1 MSDISIPGVNSKYG
15 TDKMIEG
22 LMDAERIPLR
32 RLEDQKETYGEQKE
46 IWQEI
51 KATLSRFKESSRLL
65 FGFQNPFQEHVAE
78 SSDEAV
84 AAAIAGREAMNE
96 IIKVTVNQMAS
107 SDRFLSNSLPN
118 DFRVPE
124 GIYTFGVGDS
134 EVSFKFKENRLQT
147 FVEALNK
154 RSKGLLKAKLIND
167 TADTIVFML
176 ESTKTGSL
184 NKLDFR
190 SDSVDLGL
198 STGLI
203 RTVNDSISTVNM
215 DSIVSNTADFPT
227 NSNFT
232 LLNDVLTLQPES
244 EIKLPFNP
252 TVSMNENLILEYT
265 VQIKNLEKGEY
276 IPKTKPS
283 GPQINS
289 PGSINFEGITID
301 NAPSTVT
308 LPEWKVP
315 PKPVFIDSL
324 EVLYLNDELL
334 LPKLKDIETEQ
345 NFSIPYSTTGSQINS
360 IDIKNINTNRQII
373 ISEIKV
379 TNPEARNGYEPLNP
393 VSSALDAKLTIDGI
407 PIVRETNSIDDL
419 IQGVTLELNSISS
432 KEIQIEIKPDKDS
445 IKDGIIAFVGNYN
458 QVLQNIHILTSND
471 AGVISELEY
480 LSDDEKEAAKKN
492 LGIFQGDM
500 TFSQLKNRLQQIAME
515 AYDTTG
521 GNNLSLLA
529 QIGISTNSSGF
540 GSGVN
545 KTKLRGYL
553 EINEDNLDEA
563 LKGDVKQIKE
573 LFGSD
578 TDGDLIVDSGAAF
591 EVDRYIN
598 SYTQIGGLV
607 ATRISGID
615 NKINS
620 TETDILNMERKLDDK
635 ELELRIKFGRMESAL
650 KTMEDSSRSIEN
662 FSNNNNNNN

>member
-46 IWQEI
+46 VWQEI
-51 KATLSRFKESSRLL
+51 NARLNRFKESSRLL

-78 SSDEAV
+78 SSDETVVSAV
-84 AAAIAGREAMNE
+84 AGRNSLNE
-96 IIKVTVNQMAS
+96 TIKIKIEQLAS
-107 SDRFLSNSLPN
+107 SDRFLSESLPS

-124 GIYTFGVGDS
+124 GVYTFGIGDS
-134 EVSFKFKENRLQT
+134 EITFKFKENRLQT

-154 RSKGLLKAKLIND
+154 RSKGLINAKLIND

-176 ESTKTGSL
+176 ESTKTGSS

-190 SDSVDLGL
+190 SDSIELGL

-203 RTVNDSISTVNM
+203 RTVNESL
-215 DSIVSNTADFPT
+215 NTADLDSLNIYKET
-227 NSNFT
+227 NNNNNYT
-232 LLNDVLTLQPES
+232 LTDDILTLEPES
-244 EIKLPFNP
+244 RVKIPFNP
-252 TVSMNENLILEYT
+252 PAEMKDNLILEYT
-265 VQIKNLEKGEY
+265 IQINNLDKTEY

-283 GPQINS
+283 GPRINS

-301 NAPSTVT
+301 NASSTVI
-308 LPEWKVP
+308 LPDWTP
-315 PKPVFIDSL
+315 PSKPLFIDSL
-324 EVLYLNDELL
+324 EVLYLNENIS
-334 LPKLKDIETEQ
+334 LPKLRDIETDQ
-345 NFSIPYSTTGSQINS
+345 KFSIPYSTTGSKIDS
-360 IDIKNINTNRQII
+360 IDINNTNTHRQII
-373 ISEIKV
+373 ISGIKV
-379 TNPEARNGYEPLNP
+379 INPDSRNGYEPSNP
-393 VSSALDAKLTIDGI
+393 VNSALDAKITIDGI
-407 PIVRETNSIDDL
+407 PVSRETNSIDDL
-419 IQGVTLELNSISS
+419 IQGVTLNLNTASSEEIEL
-432 KEIQIEIKPDKDS
+432 EIKPDKDS

-471 AGVISELEY
+471 ANVIGELEY
-480 LSDDEKEAAKKN
+480 LTDEEKEAAKEN

-500 TFSQLKNRLQQIAME
+500 TFSQLKNRLQQIAMD
-515 AYDTTG
+515 AYETTG
-521 GNNLSLLA
+521 GTNLSLLA

-540 GSGVN
+540 GGGVN
-545 KTKLRGYL
+545 KAKLRGYL

-563 LKGDVKQIKE
+563 LNGDVQQIKD
-573 LFGSD
+573 LFGTD
-578 TDGDLIVDSGAAF
+578 TDGDLIIDSGAAY
-591 EVDRYIN
+591 EMDRYIN

-615 NKINS
+615 NQINRA
-620 TETDILNMERKLDDK
+620 ETDILNMNRKLDDK

-662 FSNNNNNNN
+662 FSNNNN